1 MLNRPASS
9 SLIKLLSSL
18 VVLSMFVQELPAA
31 DWKFTLKCA
40 DQVRREPFTGRV
52 YIFFQ
57 KGGRSEPRN
66 GMNWFNPLPFIALDV
81 ENWKPA
87 EPLRLSA
94 ATPKLLCFPKPLGDL
109 DLTDFQAQAIVRLNP
124 TEREVGGGPGNG
136 FSPAVKL
143 EGNLEAKPIELT
155 VDKVVPPIE
164 FPKLDRCREF
174 VVRSELLSRFHGREV
189 SLRAAVQ
196 LPESY
201 QNSPDRRYPS
211 IFTIPGFGGTHFD
224 AARGGPVKE
233 KNQEGVEFLRVML
246 DPSCPLGHHVFAD
259 SANNGPVGRALVEEF
274 LPAFDKEYRSV
285 AAATARFLTGHSSG
299 GWSSLWVQ
307 ITHPEV
313 FGGTWSTSPDP
324 VDFLAFQTV
333 NIYQAS
339 ANLYRDDIGGRRPL
353 GRNGA
358 IVMLWADSFC
368 DMETGLGD
376 GGQLRSFEAVFS
388 QRGPDGHPIKLWDRR
403 TGAIDHAVAES
414 WKPYDIRLKLVQE
427 WAELGPKLAGKINVF
442 MGSQDTFYLENATE
456 NLKVALK
463 DLGSDAVVEILPGK
477 THFNLFA
484 DGLNLRIRNEMTAA
498 FLKHHKP

>member
-1 MLNRPASS
+1 MLNRPASP
-9 SLIKLLSSL
+9 SLIKLLFSL
-18 VVLSMFVQELPAA
+18 VVLFVFVQELPAA
-31 DWKFTLKCA
+31 DWKFRLKCT
-40 DQVRREPFTGRV
+40 DQIRREPFTGRV

-57 KGGRSEPRN
+57 KGGRSEPRS
-66 GMNWFNPLPFIALDV
+66 GMDWFHPIPFIALDV

-87 EPLRLSA
+87 EPLQLSA

-109 DLTDFQAQAIVRLNP
+109 DLRDYQAQAIVRLNP
-124 TEREVGGGPGNG
+124 TERDVGDGPGNA

-143 EGNLEAKPIELT
+143 VSSLEAAPVELT
-155 VDKVVPPIE
+155 VDKLVPPVV
-164 FPKLDRCREF
+164 FPKLDHCREL

-196 LPESY
+196 LPATY
-201 QNSPDRRYPS
+201 KDTPDRRYPT
-211 IFTIPGFGGTHFD
+211 IFTVPGFGGTHFD

-233 KNQEGVEFLRVML
+233 KNQDGVEFLRVML

-274 LPAFDKEYRSV
+274 LPALDKEYRTV
-285 AAATARFLTGHSSG
+285 AAPTARFLTGHSSG

-307 ITHPEV
+307 ITHPEA

-324 VDFLAFQTV
+324 IDFIEFQTV
-333 NIYQAS
+333 NIYQPS

-358 IVMLWADSFC
+358 TVLLWADNFC
-368 DMETGLGD
+368 DMEAGLGD

-388 QRGPDGHPIKLWDRR
+388 QRGSDKHPIKLWDRR
-403 TGAIDHAVAES
+403 TGAIDHSVAES
-414 WKPYDIRLKLVQE
+414 WRPYDIRLKLVQE
-427 WAELGPKLAGKINVF
+427 WPVLGPQLAGKIHVF
-442 MGSQDTFYLENATE
+442 MGSQDTFYLEGATQR
-456 NLKVALK
+456 LKVALK

-477 THFNLFA
+477 DHFNLFA
-484 DGLNLRIRNEMTAA
+484 DGLNLRIRKEMTAA